1 MNQNAQSKEQGA
13 TLVEFAL
20 ILPILILFIFAI
32 VDFGRYFFIQHTLQY
47 ATREGMRLAL
57 VGGTITREEELL
69 DRTDSMR
76 TIIREKASLAIN
88 PDDLQ
93 INIFEVNPDFSDP
106 DSWEEET
113 SDAGEPDAIMRVRT
127 RYNLNFITPIIGS
140 FFPENSIL
148 VQVQGT
154 YRNEFFDTN

>member
-20 ILPILILFIFAI
+20 ILPILILFVFAI

-76 TIIREKASLAIN
+76 TIIREKVSLAIN

-93 INIFEVNPDFSDP
+93 INVFEVNPDFSDP
-106 DSWEEET
+106 DSWDET
-113 SDAGEPDAIMRVRT
+113 SDAGGPDAIMRVRT

-140 FFPENSIL
+140 FFSENSIL